1 MVETFQKKLSDSAA
15 WRWTAL
21 VLLASAMFFGYI
33 FVDILSPLKDLLQT
47 QRGWDSVAFGHY
59 AGSEPF
65 LNVFVFFLIFAGI
78 ILDKMA
84 APSTIT
90 EPERMAVKRT
100 PILSRMMPAKMR
112 KNTNTLRKGSEPA

>member
-1 MVETFQKKLSDSAA
+1 MN
-15 WRWTAL
+15 
-21 VLLASAMFFGYI
+21 VLRPLAS
-33 FVDILSPLKDLLQT
+33 KE
-47 QRGWDSVAFGHY
+47 SVTAY
-59 AGSEPF
+59 Q
-65 LNVFVFFLIFAGI
+65 L
-78 ILDKMA
+78 MA